1 MPQKIKERPAGE
13 NGSHP
18 IVEPVRSHEVANRA
32 VLARAAARSRSAP
45 NQPASGAA
53 NHARH
58 HESRKTQA

>member
-13 NGSHP
+13 KASHP
-18 IVEPVRSHEVANRA
+18 IVEPVRSHEVTNQAASAN
-32 VLARAAARSRSAP
+32 AASRSRATP